1 MELSLELHFLS
12 ILDLNILFKCF
23 RCVVFSLEKLEILP
37 PGDDGHGGHLGLW
50 WHFDVSV
57 HGVIGEACKKLVK

>member
-37 PGDDGHGGHLGLW
+37 PGDDGHGGHLGL
-50 WHFDVSV
+50 
-57 HGVIGEACKKLVK
+57 